1 MIFFIFQSDSAK
13 IYQQFMKDY
22 MLFDLEGEGLN
33 MNASFEHLVGGY
45 EAQYYSY
52 LWSEVYSQDM
62 FESRFNVEGIL
73 NPKTGLDYRRCI
85 LEPGGSIVRNFISK

>member
-1 MIFFIFQSDSAK
+1 
-13 IYQQFMKDY
+13 
-22 MLFDLEGEGLN
+22 
-33 MNASFEHLVGGY
+33 MNASFEHLGKLWASHFKSSSLFYRNSFLNNAVGGY

-62 FESRFNVEGIL
+62 FETRFEKEGIL

-85 LEPGGSIVRNFISK
+85 LEPGGSIVSEFIC

>member
-1 MIFFIFQSDSAK
+1 LLKA
-13 IYQQFMKDY
+13 
-22 MLFDLEGEGLN
+22 
-33 MNASFEHLVGGY
+33 GGY

-62 FESRFNVEGIL
+62 FESRFNKEGIL

-85 LEPGGSIVRNFISK
+85 LEPGGSIVSQIKAYPLFVSYFNNIIILTER

>member
-1 MIFFIFQSDSAK
+1 
-13 IYQQFMKDY
+13 MKEY
-22 MLFDLEGEGLN
+22 MLFELEGEGLN

-85 LEPGGSIVRNFISK
+85 LEPGGSIVRILINLYTEVKSFAWHFTHEGR